1 MAAAAVTASLIA
13 SRLCYASS
21 SACPRRYSAAV
32 LCFARLRRPPS
43 APAFCRRLGR
53 MGHSTAAATATTRA
67 TLGLTE
73 PAAVEIPQV
82 FSFCLSLSIPTRSLS
97 NFFSFACF
105 PLQMFDEMTGIAF
118 AAREL
123 DFVEWKGDI
132 LAVAVSEKDMKK
144 DSDSKFENLVL
155 KRLDEK
161 LGGLL
166 AEASTE
172 EDFTG
177 KSGQSTVLRLP
188 GLGFKRLGLLGLG
201 SPSSS
206 VTAYRGI
213 GEAVAAVAKAA
224 QASNAGVCLASLD
237 GLSEEA
243 KLHAASA
250 IASGTVL
257 GVYEDNRFKSE
268 SKKPLLK
275 TVDII
280 GFGSGSQVDQ
290 KLKYATDVCSGVIF
304 GKELVNAPANVLT
317 PG

>member
-32 LCFARLRRPPS
+32 LCFARLRCPPS

-82 FSFCLSLSIPTRSLS
+82 FSFCLSLSIPTR
-97 NFFSFACF
+97 N
-105 PLQMFDEMTGIAF
+105 
-118 AAREL
+118 
-123 DFVEWKGDI
+123 
-132 LAVAVSEKDMKK
+132 MKK

-206 VTAYRGI
+206 VTAYQGI

-224 QASNAGVCLASLD
+224 QASNAAVCLASLD